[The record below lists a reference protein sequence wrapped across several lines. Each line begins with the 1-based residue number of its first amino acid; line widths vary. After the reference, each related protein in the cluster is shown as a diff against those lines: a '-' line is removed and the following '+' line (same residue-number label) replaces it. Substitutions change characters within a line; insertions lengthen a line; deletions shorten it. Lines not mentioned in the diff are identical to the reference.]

1 MSEPGS
7 SAAHEISGLNE
18 DAATATAMQAV
29 PTARTRQLLVAIF
42 GMLAYQGFTMS
53 INGVGAPWIARSFN
67 LGQSGIATLYAWI
80 SVSAIGALILSR
92 LADRVG
98 RRRVLLGCMAATPL
112 CALGAALARSLFLF
126 ATFEILL

>member
-1 MSEPGS
+1 
-7 SAAHEISGLNE
+7 
-18 DAATATAMQAV
+18 MQAV
-29 PTARTRQLLVAIF
+29 PTARTRQLLVVIF

-67 LGQSGIATLYAWI
+67 LEQSGIATLYAWI

-112 CALGAALARSLFLF
+112 CALGAALAISLSCSPLLRSCSMRSS
-126 ATFEILL
+126 APPCQGRS